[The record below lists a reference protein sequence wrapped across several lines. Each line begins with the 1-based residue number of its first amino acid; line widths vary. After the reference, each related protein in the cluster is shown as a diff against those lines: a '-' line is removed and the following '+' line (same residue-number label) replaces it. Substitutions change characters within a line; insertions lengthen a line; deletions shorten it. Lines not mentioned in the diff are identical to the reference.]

1 MYNNIVKNTGEIWNN
16 KNTQKLL
23 NQADQSATDS
33 LKTALKEPIKKNNK
47 LPVIWLV
54 IQLLIKLQKFKKE
67 RYVSPEERERII
79 DEVKLI

>member
-16 KNTQKLL
+16 KNTQKLV

-33 LKTALKEPIKKNNK
+33 LETALKERIKKNNK

>member
-16 KNTQKLL
+16 KNTQKLV

-33 LKTALKEPIKKNNK
+33 LETALKERIKKNNK

-54 IQLLIKLQKFKKE
+54 IQLLIKLQKFKTE
-67 RYVSPEERERII
+67 RYISPEERERII

>member
-16 KNTQKLL
+16 KNTQKLV

-33 LKTALKEPIKKNNK
+33 LETALKERIKKNNK

-54 IQLLIKLQKFKKE
+54 IQLLIKLQKFKTE
-67 RYVSPEERERII
+67 RYISPEEREQII